1 MTAHAAPGQVDR
13 VARDVLVW
21 AMARIDAGERWRV
34 DVEIARLD
42 KRLAEPAATPGVGEH
57 A

>member
-1 MTAHAAPGQVDR
+1 MTAHAAPEQVDR

-21 AMARIDAGERWRV
+21 ALARIDAGERWRV

-42 KRLAEPAATPGVGEH
+42 KRLAGPATEVGDPS
-57 A
+57 

>member
-34 DVEIARLD
+34 DVEIGRLN
-42 KRLAEPAATPGVGEH
+42 KRLAGPAATPGVGEH

>member
-1 MTAHAAPGQVDR
+1 MTTHAAPGQVDR

-21 AMARIDAGERWRV
+21 ALACIDAGERWRV